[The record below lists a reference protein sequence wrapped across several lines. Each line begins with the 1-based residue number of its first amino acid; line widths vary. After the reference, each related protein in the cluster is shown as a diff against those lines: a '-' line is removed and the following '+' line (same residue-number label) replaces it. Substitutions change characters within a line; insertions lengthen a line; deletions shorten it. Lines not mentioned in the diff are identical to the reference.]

1 MRWYYVAPPDLNH
14 VRTPYIEA
22 ELADGTLLSWWRDT
36 IGPPLSEAEVR
47 ERYPEALDAWMR
59 RDDALADLESEL
71 AALDQ
76 ELEGRRAGQDSNPR
90 PRD

>member
-36 IGPPLSEAEVR
+36 IGPPMSEAEVR
-47 ERYPEALDAWMR
+47 ERYPEALEAWMR

-76 ELEGRRAGQDSNPR
+76 ELEQHVGDTSSR